1 VSIKQIVRKTG
12 HSRKLVRQVVRG
24 EQTDVFRARQ
34 SSLEPHLSW
43 LDAQWDAGA
52 RNATDLWRRLK
63 RQGFRGSLCVI
74 GEWATRRRRAEKV
87 DAENLQR
94 VPSARTVARLMTNG
108 RDLLSKSETVTIAA
122 IEAGVPLLV
131 DARMLI
137 LDFQSMI
144 RDKAAAGLKNWLER
158 ASQSLITSFARGVTS
173 DEAAVRAAI
182 TLPWSNGQ
190 TEGQITKL
198 KLVKRQMYGRGK
210 IDLLQ
215 ARLVGAS

>member
-24 EQTDVFRARQ
+24 EQTDVFRVRQ

-63 RQGFRGSLCVI
+63 RQGFRGSLRVI

-87 DAENLQR
+87 DAQSLQR
-94 VPSARTVARLMTNG
+94 VPSARTVARLMANG

-131 DARMLI
+131 EARMLI

-144 RDKAAAGLKNWLER
+144 RDKAAAGLENWLER
-158 ASQSLITSFARGVTS
+158 AGQSLITSFARGVTN
-173 DEAAVRAAI
+173 DEAAVRAAM

-198 KLVKRQMYGRGK
+198 KLVKRQMYGRAK